1 MKYTDR
7 NFFKTIL
14 QLSNSDS
21 ASGTYCRIL
30 CKPDGWQHYFR
41 YPLAW
46 DPPWQSTF
54 FTGAWVD
61 TLALA
66 YSWLVWLP
74 SWYRR
79 PIVNRLR
86 ASGRNWFRTIIM
98 MVKNKSEFCA
108 FSFVTLCW
116 AVKCG
121 WSCMQMNI
129 RETSNVAGNWC
140 WQWTI
145 TDLIWCDPPCPL
157 NSWSLY
163 VLTVTVL
170 VWPWCRRN
178 RVRETAWSL

>member
-1 MKYTDR
+1 MTA
-7 NFFKTIL
+7 L
-14 QLSNSDS
+14 LS
-21 ASGTYCRIL
+21 
-30 CKPDGWQHYFR
+30 GWQHYFR

-86 ASGRNWFRTIIM
+86 ASGRNWFRTIVMIN
-98 MVKNKSEFCA
+98 KNPKGCCFFVCFKEREKKKKK
-108 FSFVTLCW
+108 FSMLSSATLCW

-121 WSCMQMNI
+121 RSQLQMDGEKPVTRPETDVGSELTLTYSC
-129 RETSNVAGNWC
+129 
-140 WQWTI
+140 
-145 TDLIWCDPPCPL
+145 P
-157 NSWSLY
+157 SWS
-163 VLTVTVL
+163 VLTTDFTPRHQRDRG
-170 VWPWCRRN
+170 WA
-178 RVRETAWSL
+178 REGLIKAFN